1 MAKFIFSTT
10 TSGNEKPLEIVIEI
24 PVKSN
29 TNTNGTKHTK

>member
-24 PVKSN
+24 PVK
-29 TNTNGTKHTK
+29 TNTNGTKYTEQ